1 MKLTAIDDGKAWRL
15 DGFTSAG
22 GQDGKYSVPAF
33 VDNKPVTEIG
43 PAVFEGIKDENDDTA
58 VSNG

>member
-1 MKLTAIDDGKAWRL
+1 MKLTAFVDGKAWRL

-22 GQDGKYSVPAF
+22 DRTEVFVPAF

-43 PAVFEGIKDENDDTA
+43 PAVFEGI
-58 VSNG
+58 